1 MTKSPTYNL
10 NNTKFSTERTT
21 QDKVF
26 PNGPYTLKKNQNPY
40 QNILLIHKE
49 IMWL

>member
-26 PNGPYTLKKNQNPY
+26 PNGPYTLKKNQN
-40 QNILLIHKE
+40 ILLIHKE